1 MAKTGRITIVDVAQ
15 AAGTSV
21 SSASVALRGE
31 PGVSE
36 QTRVRIL
43 DAAQRLGYQPDHRAR
58 LLRQQRSRLLGVTFS
73 VNQTFHADLIER
85 LYRAADA
92 SGYHL
97 VLSATTS
104 GRSESLAIDDLLR
117 DRCETL
123 ILISP
128 NMPEEELATLGTR
141 ASVVA
146 IASDQQVVGV
156 DSVRSDDRQGVVEA
170 VDYLVGLGHRCIAY
184 IDGGAAVMTATRRDA
199 YVDAMAAHG
208 LGEQV
213 RVISGNPT
221 EESGIEIAGQLLD
234 AATPL
239 PTAVL
244 AHNDMIAFGMLLT
257 LRSRGIAIP
266 EDMTVVGF
274 DNTRMA
280 ALATVGLTSVGQD
293 ATLLAQ
299 AAMERAITRTDGA
312 LPADEIVTP
321 AHLVLRNTSGPPPT
335 HQHQ

>member
-1 MAKTGRITIVDVAQ
+1 MARTGRITIVDVAQ

-43 DAAQRLGYQPDHRAR
+43 DVAQRLGYQPDHRAR
-58 LLRQQRSRLLGVTFS
+58 LLRQQHSRLLGVTFS
-73 VNQTFHADLIER
+73 VNQTFHADLIEK

-104 GRSESLAIDDLLR
+104 GRSESLAIEDLLR

-128 NMPEEELATLGTR
+128 NMPEEELATLGAR
-141 ASVVA
+141 ASVVT

-170 VDYLVGLGHRCIAY
+170 VDYLVGLGHRRIAY
-184 IDGGAAVMTATRRDA
+184 VDGGAAVMTATRRDA
-199 YVDAMAAHG
+199 YVNAMAAHG

-213 RVISGNPT
+213 RVISANPT
-221 EESGIEIAGQLLD
+221 EESGIEIATQLLD
-234 AATPL
+234 AARPL

-266 EDMTVVGF
+266 EDMSVVGF

-299 AAMERAITRTDGA
+299 LAVERAITRTDGG
-312 LPADEIVTP
+312 LPAEGIVTP
-321 AHLVLRNTSGPPPT
+321 AHLVLRNTSGPPRLV
-335 HQHQ
+335 QSG